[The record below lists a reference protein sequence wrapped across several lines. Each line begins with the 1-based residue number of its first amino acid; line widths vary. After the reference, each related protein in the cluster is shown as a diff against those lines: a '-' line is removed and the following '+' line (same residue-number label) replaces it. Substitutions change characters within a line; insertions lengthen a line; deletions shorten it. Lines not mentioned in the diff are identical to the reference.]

1 MKTLREEPTC
11 SRSHKLE
18 GTDSQSRCLD
28 PSLSVLL
35 LWLQTVGLQMAA
47 QKPLGFQTR
56 ALVPLSSVI
65 RSSRGSG
72 CLPRSVLLGQSLPS
86 LSFSFHSVLI
96 RGPVTECWG
105 ERVLLGGDVDVPS
118 ALWWQESLAAID
130 LCSLREEGP
139 ALVTAA

>member
-86 LSFSFHSVLI
+86 LSCSFHSVLI

-105 ERVLLGGDVDVPS
+105 ERVLLGGTWMCSQPRGGRS
-118 ALWWQESLAAID
+118 HWQQLTFAHCGRRG
-130 LCSLREEGP
+130 LH
-139 ALVTAA
+139 